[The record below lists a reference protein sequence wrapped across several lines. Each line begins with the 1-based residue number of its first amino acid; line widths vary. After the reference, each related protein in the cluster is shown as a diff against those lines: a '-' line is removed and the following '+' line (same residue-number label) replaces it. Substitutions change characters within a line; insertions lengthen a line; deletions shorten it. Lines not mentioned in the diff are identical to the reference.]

1 MKYLALLLLLAIASP
16 AEAGLFNTVELRTA
30 KTEAQ
35 WLEVLHKAPVPQG
48 YGSVSLKEI
57 GLINKRINSVPYKS
71 DHALYGKE
79 DYWATP
85 DEFFKHGGDCEDYC
99 IAKYYA
105 LRKAG
110 VPVEDM
116 RIVIVRFRQA
126 AHAILTVR
134 LGQETFIL
142 DNNTNRIRKASV
154 FTYKPVVSMNEN
166 GRFIHIN
173 KG

>member
-1 MKYLALLLLLAIASP
+1 MKYLALLILLAMASP
-16 AEAGLFNTVELRTA
+16 AEAGLFNSIELKTA

-35 WLEVLHKAPVPQG
+35 WQKVLHKAPMPQG
-48 YGSVSLKEI
+48 HGSVSLKEI

-105 LRKAG
+105 LREAG
-110 VPVEDM
+110 VPAEDM
-116 RIVIVRFRQA
+116 RLVIVQLRQA
-126 AHAILTVR
+126 SHAILTVK
-134 LGQETFIL
+134 LGQETFVL
-142 DNNTNRIRKASV
+142 DNNTNRIRKAKV
-154 FTYKPVVSMNEN
+154 VAYKPVVSMNES
-166 GRFIHIN
+166 GRFVHIN

>member
-1 MKYLALLLLLAIASP
+1 MKYLVLLILLAMASP
-16 AEAGLFNTVELRTA
+16 AEAGLFNTVEFRTA
-30 KTEAQ
+30 KTEAK
-35 WLEVLHKAPVPQG
+35 WMEVLHKAPVSQG
-48 YGSVSLKEI
+48 HGFVSLKEI

-71 DHALYGKE
+71 DRALYGKE

-110 VPVEDM
+110 VPAEDM
-116 RIVIVRFRQA
+116 RLVIVQFRQV

-134 LGQETFIL
+134 LGQETFVL

-154 FTYKPVVSMNEN
+154 VTYKPVVSMNES
-166 GRFIHIN
+166 GRFVHIN